1 MLNDENSMNLWWIW
15 MMKGLRTY
23 YEYEYDKRVCLPIWI
38 WIQWKVHELVMNMMK
53 GLHAHYEYEYD
64 ERSVDL

>member
-1 MLNDENSMNLWWIW
+1 